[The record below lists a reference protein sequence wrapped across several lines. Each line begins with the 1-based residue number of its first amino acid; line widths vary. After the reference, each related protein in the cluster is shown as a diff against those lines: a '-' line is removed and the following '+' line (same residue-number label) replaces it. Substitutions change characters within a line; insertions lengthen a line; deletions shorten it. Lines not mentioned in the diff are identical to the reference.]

1 MIFLVMFLVMGLA
14 AAVLLVVT
22 MGIEGRGRQRHPE
35 LADRLAR
42 AAKHLNGDG
51 KPPSRLERMLPH

>member
-1 MIFLVMFLVMGLA
+1 MIFLAMFLVMGVS

-22 MGIEGRGRQRHPE
+22 MGIEGRGKKRHPE

-51 KPPSRLERMLPH
+51 RPPEQFERIVSR